1 MDRISSISPEKEEC
15 KFNARILRLW
25 TLPSYN
31 NPEITS
37 TMELV
42 LMDAETNKIHA
53 SIPNKL
59 LDEFIGKLRE
69 GLVYSF
75 RFFDVGNNVGKYRT
89 TRHQYRL
96 NFQTETEVDLIPD
109 KEIPFYDIIGI
120 IVGCYPVIEFEKNGD
135 KCKRMVIDLLIDG
148 KKFDFTLFG
157 HYVDEFNSY
166 FDNDAS
172 KNNVLVVQYA
182 RVKTFRGIKK
192 SHT

>member
-1 MDRISSISPEKEEC
+1 MHTHFICFMNKKLAIHSALDMDRISSISPEKEEC

-109 KEIPFYDIIGI
+109 KEIPFYGFSFVNSNEFTKPNFNYNNLIDIIGI

-148 KKFDFTLFG
+148 
-157 HYVDEFNSY
+157 
-166 FDNDAS
+166 
-172 KNNVLVVQYA
+172 
-182 RVKTFRGIKK
+182 
-192 SHT
+192 